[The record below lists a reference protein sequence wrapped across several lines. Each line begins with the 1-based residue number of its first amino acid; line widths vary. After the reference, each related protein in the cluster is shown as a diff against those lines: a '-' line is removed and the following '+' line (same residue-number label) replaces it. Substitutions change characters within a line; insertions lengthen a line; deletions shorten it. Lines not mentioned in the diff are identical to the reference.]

1 MQHVKIIKHDNKDM
15 NKVNSILSKTLE
27 NCHYHH
33 TNLFMPVPSFLSPLR
48 EQFYHSI
55 HAMYL

>member
-1 MQHVKIIKHDNKDM
+1 MKHDNKDM

-27 NCHYHH
+27 NCHCHH

-48 EQFYHSI
+48 EQFYQSI

>member
-1 MQHVKIIKHDNKDM
+1 M

-33 TNLFMPVPSFLSPLR
+33 TNLLMPVPSFLSPLR
-48 EQFYHSI
+48 EQFITAY
-55 HAMYL
+55 MLCVYKE